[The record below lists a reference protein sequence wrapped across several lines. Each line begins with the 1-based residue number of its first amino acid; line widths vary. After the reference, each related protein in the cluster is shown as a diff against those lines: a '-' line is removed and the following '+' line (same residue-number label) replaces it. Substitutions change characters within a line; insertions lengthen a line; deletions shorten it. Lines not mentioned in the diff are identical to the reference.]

1 MEMRAENSP
10 RPPFALVDYE
20 PFRVQAPPPS
30 APPNS
35 LQRAFHHIRRR
46 IALVAVITGVGGL
59 LSIVASQIIK
69 PTYTATALLAV
80 NDGDAGSDGR
90 TSDVTVDTQIAMLQS
105 QAFFK
110 RAYDAVSHD
119 ERLNSAVPR
128 VIDLERRLKVIQVLK
143 SPLIAVAF
151 SAKSPTDAAD
161 IANKIARV
169 FVEDPFLQ
177 GVESV
182 DDASRG
188 LSRQIA
194 VLEAAL
200 QRVESKEPDGKSLSA
215 IGDASLEASTLR
227 DQIAGLRL
235 SQSLGQLRDERRRES
250 LAMSP
255 PIQLVALAQP
265 PARPSSMN
273 PKMIVIPATVASTI
287 FGFVLALLLG
297 RLDQRIYLPS
307 DVVESFPFPCAGAV
321 PRRRGRGAARNT
333 TSRESMGYWRAIDA
347 VVTRTL
353 LLQRVQGRAII
364 IASSGRDGGGS
375 EFALN
380 FASSAARMGQRVLL
394 IDIDTTRPSGRATRK
409 RPPTPGPGVL
419 DVLAGRCPASDAVL
433 RLPAIDCDYL
443 PTHRDDNVDL
453 LPLLA
458 GGRLKQIVTELK
470 PTYDC
475 VVLQGPPVIG
485 VSETQL
491 IAAAIDLTIL
501 VVRSGV
507 STFSDV
513 KDALSTL
520 ALSMS
525 LGAFGPASNIF
536 TVLTGAPRR
545 NLPPPFRN
553 QRFAKRV
560 DRSFRA
566 ANSTNQSV
574 PDETQGGEGDRSRH
588 YDADCHL
595 TPSCG

>member
-10 RPPFALVDYE
+10 RPPFAFIGYQPLGE
-20 PFRVQAPPPS
+20 P

-35 LQRAFHHIRRR
+35 LPRAFHHIRRR
-46 IALVAVITGVGGL
+46 IALVAVFTAVGGL
-59 LSIVASQIIK
+59 LSLGASQIVK

-80 NDGDAGSDGR
+80 SDTDASNDGR

-105 QAFFK
+105 QAFLK

-119 ERLNSAVPR
+119 ERLNAAVPR
-128 VIDLERRLKVIQVLK
+128 AVDLERRLKVIQVLK

-169 FVEDPFLQ
+169 SVEDPFLQ

-200 QRVESKEPDGKSLSA
+200 QRVESKEPDDDKSLSA
-215 IGDASLEASTLR
+215 IRDASLEASTLR

-235 SQSLGQLRDERRRES
+235 SQSLGQLRDERRRET

-265 PARPSSMN
+265 PERPSSMN

-287 FGFVLALLLG
+287 LGFALALMLG

-307 DVVESFPFPCAGAV
+307 DLVEGFSFPCAGAV
-321 PRRRGRGAARNT
+321 PWRRSRGIAAWNT
-333 TSRESMGYWRAIDA
+333 TSRQSIGYWRATDA

-353 LLQRVQGRAII
+353 LLQRVQGRAIL

-380 FASSAARMGQRVLL
+380 FASSAARMGRRVLL
-394 IDIDTTRPSGRATRK
+394 IDIDPTRPSGRATRK
-409 RPPTPGPGVL
+409 RPAAPGPGAL
-419 DVLAGRCPASDAVL
+419 DVLAGRCPASDAIL
-433 RLPAIDCDYL
+433 RLPEIDCDYL
-443 PTHRDDNVDL
+443 PAQRDDNMDL

-458 GGRLKQIVTELK
+458 GGQMRQIVTELR

-475 VVLQGPPVIG
+475 VVLRGPPVIG

-491 IAAAIDLTIL
+491 IAAAVDTTIL

-507 STFSDV
+507 SVFSDV
-513 KDALSTL
+513 KEALSML

-525 LGAFGPASNIF
+525 ALGPASSNIF
-536 TVLTGAPRR
+536 TVLTDAPRR
-545 NLPPPFRN
+545 NLPPHFRN
-553 QRFAKRV
+553 KRFAKRV
-560 DRSFRA
+560 DRSLRA
-566 ANSTNQSV
+566 ASSAIRSV
-574 PDETQGGEGDRSRH
+574 PNEIPGREGDRSRH
-588 YDADCHL
+588 DDADCHL
-595 TPSCG
+595 TPSWGERL